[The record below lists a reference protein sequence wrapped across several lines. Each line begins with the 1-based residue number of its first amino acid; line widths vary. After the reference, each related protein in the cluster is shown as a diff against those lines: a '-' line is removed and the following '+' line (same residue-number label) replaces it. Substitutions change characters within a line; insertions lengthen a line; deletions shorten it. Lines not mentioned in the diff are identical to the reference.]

1 MLENLHVKNLAL
13 IDEIEV
19 DFQPGLNI
27 LTGETGA
34 GKSILLGSV
43 NLALGGRYS
52 ADMLRTGA
60 KFGVVELTFSVEN
73 EGIER
78 RLAELDIYPED
89 GRIVLSR
96 KLMEGRSTSK
106 INGETVSMATLKDVA
121 SMLIDIHGQHEHQ
134 ALIHKKNH
142 LVFLGSLRR
151 GKRGKIK
158 EPDSG
163 GVSGISPLQ
172 KKTGR
177 VPYGRTG
184 TSKRAFT
191 CGV

>member
-1 MLENLHVKNLAL
+1 M
-13 IDEIEV
+13 
-19 DFQPGLNI
+19 
-27 LTGETGA
+27 
-34 GKSILLGSV
+34 
-43 NLALGGRYS
+43 
-52 ADMLRTGA
+52 
-60 KFGVVELTFSVEN
+60 
-73 EGIER
+73 
-78 RLAELDIYPED
+78 AELDIYPED

-96 KLMEGRSTSK
+96 KLMEGRSASK
-106 INGETVSMATLKDVA
+106 INGETVSMAALKDVA

-142 LVFLGSLRR
+142 LAFLDLYAGESV
-151 GKRGKIK
+151 GKWK
-158 EPDSG
+158 EPDSR
-163 GVSGISPLQ
+163 GVSGISPLP